1 MNVELRWSHHL
12 TILLVNYVIL
22 GQISGPSWIQR
33 HRNAR
38 QAQCLIVMSLLPSTD
53 WRISQW
59 KILEKTVSYS
69 LLSSQPHWASAEK
82 TRSLST
88 SLSRT
93 WHTYSVLGQKDMFLQ
108 KGICFKI
115 WIISKCIAS
124 VHHHFKIIQQ
134 KGHYS
139 IIERTKEKM
148 WNVDVLGLRKSIL
161 SSFSSTK
168 NESTKY

>member
-1 MNVELRWSHHL
+1 M
-12 TILLVNYVIL
+12 
-22 GQISGPSWIQR
+22 
-33 HRNAR
+33 
-38 QAQCLIVMSLLPSTD
+38 MSLLPSTG

-69 LLSSQPHWASAEK
+69 LLSSQPPATEQVLK
-82 TRSLST
+82 NTRSLST

-93 WHTYSVLGQKDMFLQ
+93 WHTYSVLGQKDTFLR

-115 WIISKCIAS
+115 WIIGKCIAS
-124 VHHHFKIIQQ
+124 VHHHFKIIHQ

-148 WNVDVLGLRKSIL
+148 WNVDILGLRKSIL